1 MKQYLPLFFILLLT
15 ATSSAQAF
23 NGRYAPTGQAT
34 ENPVQTIQNALN
46 KLQAFNTNSKKANP
60 KLLRGFIEKEIIP
73 HFAFDQMTYWIAGP
87 YARYMN
93 AVNLKELEDKVKK
106 TFLNSMSTHLGN
118 YDANSSRVNFRPVQ
132 YRGYNDANV
141 TAFISRPSRRPDQL
155 EFRMKAQ
162 GNSWKIIDVKANGIS
177 AAQYYRKH
185 FISILRQY
193 R

>member
-1 MKQYLPLFFILLLT
+1 MLKYLLL
-15 ATSSAQAF
+15 SSSQVERA
-23 NGRYAPTGQAT
+23 
-34 ENPVQTIQNALN
+34 ALD
-46 KLQAFNTNSKKANP
+46 KLQKFSANRDKARP
-60 KLLRGFIEKEIIP
+60 ELLHGFLENEIIP

-93 AVNLKELEDKVKK
+93 AANLKELEDKVKK

-132 YRGYNDANV
+132 YRGYNNANV
-141 TAFISRPSRRPDQL
+141 SAFISRPNHRPDQL
-155 EFRMKAQ
+155 EFRMKSQ